1 MIFMAWGS
9 FDSSAF
15 GNVLYFLD
23 RFGIFEYF
31 LPFMI
36 YFLIIYGLLGKIDIF
51 NGSKNEKANKINVL
65 LAASMS
71 LLILY
76 YVPTSKTIGMFLS
89 EIFTKW
95 GVLAITLLLIPLTLA
110 ILGISLKD
118 DDNVFGSNEKKA
130 VMAIIIILIILIF
143 YGTLGSMFR
152 EYWYVVDP
160 NYVGVALLILLIA
173 GAILY
178 VGMEDKSKSS
188 GS

>member
-36 YFLIIYGLLGKIDIF
+36 YFLIIYGLLGRVDIF

-110 ILGISLKD
+110 ILGIDITGNK
-118 DDNVFGSNEKKA
+118 VFGDNEKKTIA
-130 VMAIIIILIILIF
+130 AIILILIILIF

-152 EYWYVVDP
+152 EYWYIVDP

-188 GS
+188 ES